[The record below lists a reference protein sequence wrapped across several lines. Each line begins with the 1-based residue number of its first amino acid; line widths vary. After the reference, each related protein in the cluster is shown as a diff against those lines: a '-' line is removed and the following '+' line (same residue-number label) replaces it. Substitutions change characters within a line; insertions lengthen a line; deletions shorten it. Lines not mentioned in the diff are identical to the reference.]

1 MRRQVDLP
9 RVLRLGLLAAKAY
22 SSTFPGENLRAISIV
37 WFMIHNDL
45 VHTDV
50 RTEYILH
57 AAARARGIERDA
69 SSCSWSRYRTT
80 ADGKV

>member
-22 SSTFPGENLRAISIV
+22 SSTFPGENLRAISI

-57 AAARARGIERDA
+57 AAARARGSRDRA
-69 SSCSWSRYRTT
+69 GCIVVLVVEIPYDSRR
-80 ADGKV
+80 